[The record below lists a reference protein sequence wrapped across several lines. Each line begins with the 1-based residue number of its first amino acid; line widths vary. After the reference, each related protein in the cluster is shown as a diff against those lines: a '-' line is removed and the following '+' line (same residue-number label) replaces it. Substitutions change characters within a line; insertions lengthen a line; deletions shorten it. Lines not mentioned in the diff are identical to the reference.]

1 MTHQN
6 LCLGKYWK
14 LFWVT
19 LIARRASQFIATSL
33 RAAVFPRNVIEMN
46 LSTYLDWKITWT
58 ENLLYSNVLA
68 DWHSKKNISFEVGK
82 ILWNWFYYKRIRKQ
96 KKQKEGEKQNIHL
109 TFCAFQSVGKWW
121 TGLFSLQ
128 KPPTLLQ
135 TKPDH
140 TSTRM
145 KTYSQSR
152 GKKNFGSVDNT
163 PTNCLNL

>member
-96 KKQKEGEKQNIHL
+96 KKQKEGEKQNIPL

-121 TGLFSLQ
+121 TGLFHCKNRRLCYRQSLT
-128 KPPTLLQ
+128 TLQLAW
-135 TKPDH
+135 KLIL
-140 TSTRM
+140 
-145 KTYSQSR
+145 SQEER
-152 GKKNFGSVDNT
+152 KILG
-163 PTNCLNL
+163 P